1 MNPIKKILEKMKRA
15 GKRLTRYYGFGA
27 SGTGSGFSSFGN
39 DAYMSTIVRACIRP
53 IADQTAKATP
63 SCKNEKIERM
73 LKYRPNPY
81 MNGKDF
87 LCKVRTW
94 YELKNTVFIII
105 LREAGEIV
113 GFYPIPYMFYEALE
127 DEDGQ
132 LYVKFTSE
140 DGKAGP
146 FIFLWDDVIVLR
158 KDYNRSN
165 IVGDDNAPLLNTLDL
180 LNTANQSIAFAVKNA
195 ANLRGILKLTKSMVK
210 PEDLEK
216 TKNKF
221 LEDYMSLAN
230 NGGIAVIDNTMDY
243 QPLNMSSEM
252 AGWTTMREFRENV
265 YRYFGVSDDLIM
277 SKATPDQMQAFYELK
292 IEPFLLALSIEM
304 TGKVFSE
311 RELAFGNR
319 IIFTS
324 NTIQLLSMSDKLNLR
339 EYVDRGAMTPNEWRD
354 AIGLPP
360 IPGGDEPIRRLDT
373 APVDQVAQSITEVQ
387 SSEENEQ

>member
-1 MNPIKKILEKMKRA
+1 MNSLKKLFEKLKQPV
-15 GKRLTRYYGFGA
+15 KRLTRYSGFGA
-27 SGTGSGFSSFGN
+27 SGPGSGFSSFGN

-53 IADQTAKATP
+53 IADQTSKATP
-63 SCKNEKIERM
+63 SCSNKKIEQM

-87 LCKVRTW
+87 LYKVRTW
-94 YELKNTVFIII
+94 YELKNTAFIII
-105 LREAGEIV
+105 LREKGKIV
-113 GFYPIPYMFYEALE
+113 GFYPMPHMFYEALE
-127 DEDGQ
+127 DDDGQ

-140 DGKAGP
+140 DGRSGP

-165 IVGDDNAPLLNTLDL
+165 IVGDDNTALLDTLEL
-180 LNTANQSIAFAVKNA
+180 LNTANQSISVAVKNA
-195 ANLRGILKLTKSMVK
+195 ANLRGILKLTQSMVK
-210 PEDLEK
+210 PEDLEQ

-221 LEDYMSLAN
+221 LKDYMSLAN
-230 NGGIAVIDNTMDY
+230 SGGIAVLDKTMDY
-243 QPLNMSSEM
+243 QQLNMSSEA

-277 SKATPDQMQAFYELK
+277 SKAGPDQMQTFYELK

-304 TGKVFSE
+304 SGKAFTE

-360 IPGGDEPIRRLDT
+360 IAGGDEPIRRLDT
-373 APVDQVAQSITEVQ
+373 AAC
-387 SSEENEQ
+387 